1 MLVRKRGRTFA
12 MNRMTAM
19 IVEKCKITYDGHFF
33 HFLNKKN
40 DKSTDIEI
48 EKKKKNELIYNN
60 PVN

>member
-40 DKSTDIEI
+40 DKSKDIEI
-48 EKKKKNELIYNN
+48 EKKKKK
-60 PVN
+60 

>member
-33 HFLNKKN
+33 HFLNKKKMIN
-40 DKSTDIEI
+40 LKILKL
-48 EKKKKNELIYNN
+48 KKKKKMS
-60 PVN
+60 